1 MAKIDNDEVSNNSG
15 NPTFDEIV
23 RPVSPG
29 GAFSAAVLLPLR
41 QFLSAVLM
49 LCCVRFRPRPKT
61 SAKARSPHC

>member
-49 LCCVRFRPRPKT
+49 LC
-61 SAKARSPHC
+61 